1 MSKGEVLASVL
12 LKGEVLSLHYCF
24 SFKIIL
30 GLLGRTEGE
39 REGKSIWFE
48 KGEYIYLKKKEKNQ
62 IKKIL
67 KKMMTWKIV
76 ERSKAS
82 VLYIY

>member
-1 MSKGEVLASVL
+1 MSKGEVLALVL

-48 KGEYIYLKKKEKNQ
+48 KGEDRRAH
-62 IKKIL
+62 
-67 KKMMTWKIV
+67 V
-76 ERSKAS
+76 
-82 VLYIY
+82 